1 MKEQSVL
8 SGKFNAPST
17 VSEESDRADLAP
29 ALRVL
34 RKSSGFTQAA
44 LADAAGVST
53 SFISQLER
61 GSTDVTFSTLT
72 RICTALGTT
81 VGSLFD
87 VPRSDGRVVP
97 FERLRKL
104 DYSGVEKY
112 VMTRTEME
120 GVDVCMFV
128 FPPASST
135 GLRHP
140 PGVDR
145 TELWI
150 CLTEFLA
157 VDLDGIVSMLR
168 VGDSI
173 DFKSDCINA
182 VYNPGPTETRALLII
197 KNHTK

>member
-1 MKEQSVL
+1 MKQQPL
-8 SGKFNAPST
+8 RSGQLADAPVGSAD
-17 VSEESDRADLAP
+17 SDGRDLAP
-29 ALRVL
+29 TLRSL
-34 RKSSGFTQAA
+34 RKSCGLTQAA
-44 LADAAGVST
+44 LADAADVST

-87 VPRSDGRVVP
+87 VPSSDGRVAP
-97 FERLRKL
+97 FERLRRL
-104 DYSGVEKY
+104 DYSGVQKY
-112 VMTRTEME
+112 VMTRSEME
-120 GVDVCMFV
+120 GVEVCMFD

-135 GLRHP
+135 GPRHP
-140 PGVDR
+140 PGFSR

-157 VDLDGIVSMLR
+157 IDLDGAVSMLR

-173 DFKSDCINA
+173 SFRSERINT